1 MTFGDASRYNLQR
14 RKKKKRKRKTNAC
27 RRCAA
32 GSVPS
37 FSEKLVF
44 RPGESSH
51 SQVFGFFV
59 RKREHSDYLDFASVR
74 ASSRHRAIT
83 FLTWSM
89 GRKEEAEGRG
99 GERSSQVFSTQRAR
113 ARARPNKEILDK
125 SRQSLCCPMVVP
137 ALFSRASVRF
147 KRCLAFRFRLVA
159 FVRFQSLTIR
169 VIMPTQQQHENEE
182 TFTIPLPRLRRSP
195 RSAN

>member
-1 MTFGDASRYNLQR
+1 MHRDIIYNVE
-14 RKKKKRKRKTNAC
+14 KKKKEKEKPTLADGVPPAVCPVSRK
-27 RRCAA
+27 
-32 GSVPS
+32 
-37 FSEKLVF
+37 
-44 RPGESSH
+44 SS
-51 SQVFGFFV
+51 FFV
-59 RKREHSDYLDFASVR
+59 PARALTLKFSDFSFGNANIRIIWILRPFARRRVIEQSLFSRGAWEERRRRRE
-74 ASSRHRAIT
+74 
-83 FLTWSM
+83 
-89 GRKEEAEGRG
+89 GG